1 MSLHA
6 LIDIESLNDHQIE
19 HIVERS
25 IDLLNGAEPLARSH
39 TMANLFFEPST
50 RTRTSFE
57 IAARRLGLTVINM
70 DGPRSSMTKGESL
83 LDTLA
88 TLRAMGVELTVIRH
102 GQTGICHEIVD
113 HLPAGLSLIN
123 AGDGCGQHPTQ
134 ALLDAATL
142 TAQGVDLASAKVV
155 IVGDLRHSRVA
166 RSNMRLLSRLGVAEI
181 ALAAPAP
188 WMPEA
193 LPDGVKVTQFDGLD
207 AALSDADVVM
217 MLRVQQE
224 RMDEGAGVDWPSYHA
239 NWGLTAARLARAKP
253 SCWVMHPGPMNR
265 GIEIT
270 DEVAN
275 GERSLVL
282 AQVKMSVCTRMAI
295 FESML
300 A

>member
-1 MSLHA
+1 MPLNA
-6 LIDIESLNDHQIE
+6 LIDIDALADEHIE
-19 HIVERS
+19 HILGRS
-25 IDLLNGAEPLARSH
+25 VDLLNGAEPVARSH
-39 TMANLFFEPST
+39 TVANLFFEPST

-83 LDTLA
+83 IDTLA
-88 TLRAMGVELTVIRH
+88 TLHAMGVELAVLRH
-102 GQTGICHEIVD
+102 EQTGICHEIVD
-113 HLPAGLSLIN
+113 QLPAGLSLIN

-142 TAQGVDLASAKVV
+142 MAQGVDLAHAKVV

-166 RSNMRLLSRLGVAEI
+166 RSNMRLLSRLGVAEVV
-181 ALAAPAP
+181 LAAPAP

-193 LPDGVKVTQFDGLD
+193 IPDGVEITASNAFDEALD
-207 AALSDADVVM
+207 GADVVM

-224 RMDEGAGVDWPSYHA
+224 RMDEGAGVDWAAYHA
-239 NWGLTAARLARAKP
+239 EWGLTAERLAKAKP
-253 SCWVMHPGPMNR
+253 DCWVMHPGPMNR

-275 GERSLVL
+275 GDRSLVL
-282 AQVKMSVCTRMAI
+282 KQVKMSVCTRMAI

>member
-1 MSLHA
+1 MPLNA
-6 LIDIESLNDHQIE
+6 LIDIDALTDEHIE
-19 HIVERS
+19 HILGRS
-25 IDLLNGAEPLARSH
+25 VDLLNGAEPVARSH
-39 TMANLFFEPST
+39 IVANLFFEPST

-83 LDTLA
+83 IDTLA
-88 TLRAMGVELTVIRH
+88 TLHAMGVELAVIRH
-102 GQTGICHEIVD
+102 GQTGICHEIVEQ
-113 HLPAGLSLIN
+113 LPAGLSLIN

-142 TAQGVDLASAKVV
+142 MAHGVDLAHAKVV

-166 RSNMRLLSRLGVAEI
+166 RSNMRLLSRLGVAEVV
-181 ALAAPAP
+181 LAAPTP

-193 LPDGVKVTQFDGLD
+193 IPDGVAITASNSFDEALD
-207 AALSDADVVM
+207 GADVVM

-224 RMDEGAGVDWPSYHA
+224 RMDEGTGIDWAAYHA
-239 NWGLTAARLARAKP
+239 EWGLTAERLAKAKP
-253 SCWVMHPGPMNR
+253 HCWVMHPGPMNR

-275 GERSLVL
+275 GDRCLVL
-282 AQVKMSVCTRMAI
+282 KQVEMSVCTRMAI